1 MAARSAAAEMRI
13 DILTLFPGMFEGPFS
28 ESMVRRAIDRGLVT
42 VHIHNLRDWGVGRH
56 KVVDDYPFGGG
67 SGMVMKPEPV
77 FDAVEA
83 IRDGDRSEIPVVLL
97 TPQGRVL
104 DQRIAAGLAEYD
116 RLILVCGH
124 YEGIDERAR
133 EHLCT
138 DEISIGDYVLTGGEL
153 AAMVV
158 VDATVRQVPGVLGSE
173 ESIEE
178 ESHSRGL
185 LEYPH
190 YTRPNEYRGWTVPEV
205 LLSGHHAEIARWRRR
220 QSIQRTL
227 VRRPDLLETAE
238 LSPEERDLVDKAA
251 ITGSN

>member
-1 MAARSAAAEMRI
+1 MRI

-28 ESMVRRAIDRGLVT
+28 ESMVRRAIDHGIVT

-83 IRDGDRSEIPVVLL
+83 IRGGDEFDIPIVLL

-104 DQRIAAGLAEYD
+104 NQRIAAGLAEYD

-124 YEGIDERAR
+124 YEGVDERVR

-158 VDATVRQVPGVLGSE
+158 VDATVRQVPGVLGSD

-220 QSIQRTL
+220 QSIHRTL
-227 VRRPDLLETAE
+227 VRRPDLLENAE
-238 LSPEERDLVDKAA
+238 LSPEERDLVDNAA